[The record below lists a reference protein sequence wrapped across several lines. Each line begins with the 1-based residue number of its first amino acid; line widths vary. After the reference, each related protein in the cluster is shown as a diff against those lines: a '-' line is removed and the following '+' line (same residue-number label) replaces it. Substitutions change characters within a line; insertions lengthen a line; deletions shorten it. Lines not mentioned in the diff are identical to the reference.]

1 MNLYLND
8 NKNYKIILN
17 GQEYRIA
24 SYKEI
29 ANNILLTLNNEI
41 LTDSQGFYITYK
53 QEENN

>member
-17 GQEYRIA
+17 GQEYKIA

-29 ANNILLTLNNEI
+29 VNNILLTSNNEI